1 MCIGNGSHLH
11 NRNQS
16 WGLFTYYVSQNR
28 GFLEPTSPLRQQ
40 WSAFGLPP
48 LVSICPTPLLYYI
61 FLRRQRILCCSSM
74 FILITLE
81 CVFSALVETF
91 IWLVGWVGGLCDLER
106 THRREFLPEN
116 MNGGAPLFQLSLL
129 RVLIQREAGQNRSY
143 HAGTEV
149 NPLECQ
155 KKEGHCG

>member
-1 MCIGNGSHLH
+1 
-11 NRNQS
+11 
-16 WGLFTYYVSQNR
+16 
-28 GFLEPTSPLRQQ
+28 
-40 WSAFGLPP
+40 
-48 LVSICPTPLLYYI
+48 
-61 FLRRQRILCCSSM
+61 M

-91 IWLVGWVGGLCDLER
+91 IWLVGRVGGRCDLER

-149 NPLECQ
+149 NPLEWQ
-155 KKEGHCG
+155 KKGGHCG